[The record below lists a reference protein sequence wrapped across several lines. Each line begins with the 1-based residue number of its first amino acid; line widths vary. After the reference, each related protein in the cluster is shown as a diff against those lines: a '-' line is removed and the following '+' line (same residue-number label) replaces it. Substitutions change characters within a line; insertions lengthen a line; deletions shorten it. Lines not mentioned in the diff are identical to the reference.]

1 VIGSLGNETLPADE
15 PTGRSSGHD
24 IPQFQRRHRALRLR
38 DELDVLGDDNGCLFC
53 FALGHWVNAIRQ
65 LLPGGISTLTGIDK

>member
-1 VIGSLGNETLPADE
+1 
-15 PTGRSSGHD
+15 
-24 IPQFQRRHRALRLR
+24 
-38 DELDVLGDDNGCLFC
+38 VLGDDNGCLFC